1 MPFSNALL
9 TSLCQLV
16 YGQTPFT
23 PPTTVYV
30 GLSLTTPGADGSNV
44 TEPAANA
51 GYTRIA
57 ISNDTSHFHA
67 APGQPPTGERQSN
80 TLAIQFPVA
89 TLDWGQVVAVV
100 LYDSPS
106 GGFFLGYG
114 LLATPQNIVGGDI
127 FQIAADT
134 LTITMQ

>member
-9 TSLCQLV
+9 TQLCQLV
-16 YGQTPFT
+16 YGQTTFT
-23 PPTTVYV
+23 PPATVYV

-44 TEPAANA
+44 TEPPANA
-51 GYTRIA
+51 GYARFA
-57 ISNDTSHFHA
+57 IPNDTSHFHA

-80 TLAIQFPVA
+80 TLLIQFPLA
-89 TLDWGQVVAVV
+89 SLDWGQAVAVV
-100 LYDSPS
+100 LYDSAS

-114 LLATPQNIVGGDI
+114 LLAIPQNIVGGDI